1 METIPITVNGAK
13 VLEDELLRLKDEVRP
28 RIVND
33 IATAREH
40 GDLKENAEYHAA
52 KEEQAFV
59 EGRVQEIE
67 SKLSRLQ
74 IIDVKQLNQDGRCV
88 FGTTVSLLNLS
99 DDSEISYQI
108 VGEDEADIDKGKIS
122 CYSPIARALMGNEE
136 GDEVTVNAPKG
147 DIIYEILDVQYL

>member
-1 METIPITVNGAK
+1 MDKLPITKAGEKDLAEK
-13 VLEDELLRLKDEVRP
+13 LRQLKTKDRP
-28 RIVND
+28 EISQA
-33 IATAREH
+33 IAEARAH

-59 EGRVQEIE
+59 EGRIQEIE

-74 IIDVKQLNQDGRCV
+74 IIDVKNLNQDGRCV

-122 CYSPIARALMGNEE
+122 CHSPIARALMGNEE

-147 DIIYEILDVQYL
+147 DIVYEILEVQYL

>member
-108 VGEDEADIDKGKIS
+108 VGEDEADIDNGKIS
-122 CYSPIARALMGNEE
+122 CHSPIARALMGNEE

>member
-122 CYSPIARALMGNEE
+122 CHSTIARALMGNEE

>member
-13 VLEDELLRLKDEVRP
+13 VLEDELLRLKDDERP

-59 EGRVQEIE
+59 EGRIQEIE

-74 IIDVKQLNQDGRCV
+74 IIDVNQLNQDGRCV

-99 DDSEISYQI
+99 DNSEISYQI
-108 VGEDEADIDKGKIS
+108 VGEDEADIDEGKIS
-122 CYSPIARALMGNEE
+122 CHSPIAKALIGNEE
-136 GDEVTVNAPKG
+136 GDEVTVKAPKG
-147 DIIYEILDVQYL
+147 DIIYEILEVQYI

>member
-59 EGRVQEIE
+59 EGRIQEIE

-74 IIDVKQLNQDGRCV
+74 IIDVHQLNQDGRCV

-99 DDSEISYQI
+99 DESEIIYQI
-108 VGEDEADIDKGKIS
+108 VGEDEADIEKGKMS
-122 CYSPIARALMGNEE
+122 NHHLLCER
-136 GDEVTVNAPKG
+136 NAVRSRCKNSQKSG
-147 DIIYEILDVQYL
+147 Y

>member
-1 METIPITVNGAK
+1 MQKEPITVRGLK
-13 VLEDELLRLKDEVRP
+13 KLQDELIFLKEKKRP
-28 RIVND
+28 EIVSA
-33 IATAREH
+33 IAEARSH

-122 CYSPIARALMGNEE
+122 CHSPIARALMGNEE

>member
-1 METIPITVNGAK
+1 METIPITVKGANN
-13 VLEDELLRLKDEVRP
+13 LEDELIKLKDEERP

-59 EGRVQEIE
+59 EGRIQEIE

-88 FGTTVSLLNLS
+88 FGTTISLLNLS
-99 DDSEISYQI
+99 DNSEISYQI
-108 VGEDEADIDKGKIS
+108 VGEDEADIDNSKIS
-122 CYSPIARALMGNEE
+122 CHSPIARALIGNEE
-136 GDEVTVNAPKG
+136 GDEVTVKAPKG
-147 DIIYEILDVQYL
+147 DISYEILDVQYI